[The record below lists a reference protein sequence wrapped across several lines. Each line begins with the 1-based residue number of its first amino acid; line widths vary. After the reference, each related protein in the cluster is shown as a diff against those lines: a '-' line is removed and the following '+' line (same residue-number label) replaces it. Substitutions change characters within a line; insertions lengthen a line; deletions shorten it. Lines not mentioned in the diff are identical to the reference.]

1 MNTNSSSTS
10 DADGG
15 ISAARFKCDSK
26 KTYRFSIYAKT
37 TASSGTTYLG
47 CQGNHTQNLS
57 GSNNS
62 NPYFWT
68 GDLPEQNKW
77 FLIVGV
83 LHHDAATTESGIA
96 GVYDPETGRKILDGS
111 EFRIRAG
118 YGDQLLRAY
127 HYYSKTPST
136 KQYFWMPR
144 VDEVNGN
151 EPPLSALMANVGANA
166 YNKAEEAVTHTNS
179 KFNEA
184 VNLINSKAGA
194 NASKITTVEATAKTA
209 SSKAGAAQATANTA
223 TSKAEQAIRTA
234 ASIDGKVESMYTLRL
249 TSNNKV
255 AGFGLSNDG
264 STSAFSV
271 QADKFLIYDGKSDV
285 AAFAVK
291 DGKLVV
297 QEALIDNLSGSK
309 IAAGSIKADKLE
321 ARLIKANSALIDD
334 GAITNGKIGNVI
346 ESISYAEDSK
356 GIPTSGWHINKD
368 GVIKCKNLVGSGTL
382 YGSRIMG
389 SIIEGAY
396 FVTNSNVNA
405 PVVPTEADKGKG
417 TRYLASSNYSV
428 TRSAGGRTAAKNVW
442 TDYQSIATYNYT
454 AEGTERFES
463 TTLYKNTNRYPKRYI
478 APRIKATCYIDKP
491 TIPSRGYPYEC
502 RKVSATIALDAS
514 GGHRI
519 KTYQFT
525 IDTGASI
532 AKKVSGNRYQYG
544 SRNQTHGVN
553 PGAAPNTKV
562 VNVALT
568 RGVSAR
574 CTITYAWAIKVDFT
588 QQGGCGGGFYTG
600 YCRSYPRSIEIEVVH
615 SNGTRDID
623 YSGNRNAIRAFAGFE
638 APNAG
643 EHAWIWFEDNTGRY
657 L

>member
-1 MNTNSSSTS
+1 M
-10 DADGG
+10 
-15 ISAARFKCDSK
+15 ARGSWV
-26 KTYRFSIYAKT
+26 
-37 TASSGTTYLG
+37 ASL
-47 CQGNHTQNLS
+47 
-57 GSNNS
+57 
-62 NPYFWT
+62 
-68 GDLPEQNKW
+68 K
-77 FLIVGV
+77 
-83 LHHDAATTESGIA
+83 
-96 GVYDPETGRKILDGS
+96 
-111 EFRIRAG
+111 
-118 YGDQLLRAY
+118 
-127 HYYSKTPST
+127 
-136 KQYFWMPR
+136 
-144 VDEVNGN
+144 
-151 EPPLSALMANVGANA
+151 
-166 YNKAEEAVTHTNS
+166 
-179 KFNEA
+179 
-184 VNLINSKAGA
+184 
-194 NASKITTVEATAKTA
+194 
-209 SSKAGAAQATANTA
+209 
-223 TSKAEQAIRTA
+223 
-234 ASIDGKVESMYTLRL
+234 
-249 TSNNKV
+249 
-255 AGFGLSNDG
+255 
-264 STSAFSV
+264 
-271 QADKFLIYDGKSDV
+271 
-285 AAFAVK
+285 
-291 DGKLVV
+291 
-297 QEALIDNLSGSK
+297 
-309 IAAGSIKADKLE
+309 
-321 ARLIKANSALIDD
+321 
-334 GAITNGKIGNVI
+334 
-346 ESISYAEDSK
+346 
-356 GIPTSGWHINKD
+356 
-368 GVIKCKNLVGSGTL
+368 
-382 YGSRIMG
+382 
-389 SIIEGAY
+389 GAY

-553 PGAAPNTKV
+553 PGTAPNTKV

-623 YSGNRNAIRAFAGFE
+623 YSGNRSAIRAFAGFE